1 MIPLWEM
8 TPAVPPS
15 AKDVFRPWPKWGK
28 GLKKRYHLMAWP
40 AVAVIVLDQL
50 SKWAV
55 LRNLRVH
62 ECVPVLTGFFDL
74 VHVRNRGMA
83 FGLMN
88 RPGIDFTFYFLVA
101 ASLGAVVLLLVWFLK
116 LKDGDSRLTLGLS
129 LILGGAV
136 GNLIDRL
143 RFREVID
150 FLDFY
155 LGQYH
160 WPVFNLA
167 DSAITVGTFLVALSL
182 IFKRKEVSK
191 MS

>member
-1 MIPLWEM
+1 MR
-8 TPAVPPS
+8 AS
-15 AKDVFRPWPKWGK
+15 A
-28 GLKKRYHLMAWP
+28 H
-40 AVAVIVLDQL
+40 
-50 SKWAV
+50 
-55 LRNLRVH
+55 
-62 ECVPVLTGFFDL
+62 
-74 VHVRNRGMA
+74 
-83 FGLMN
+83 
-88 RPGIDFTFYFLVA
+88 TFYFLVA

-182 IFKRKEVSK
+182 IFKRKEVPK